1 MDRFKGLIS
10 LKDASEMFNKEEST
24 LRRNISNGKFVE
36 GIDCKKFGKQWVF
49 DIDSLFRE
57 YGRS

>member
-1 MDRFKGLIS
+1 MDKFKGLIS

-24 LRRNISNGKFVE
+24 LRRNISNGKFIE

-57 YGRS
+57 YGRI